1 MNSDAV
7 LRSIAV
13 VAAVAL
19 LAAPYWRVIAGG
31 LATAAEAAREHGA
44 ALARLAAAAL
54 IVAAAWGVVPLPEIA
69 PAMPT
74 VEVEEPDAEMREIVE
89 RVGER
94 LGEMPMGDRVVWA
107 AVWNKSALVVAGEK
121 SAKIVAFTDTRSLQT
136 FTALS
141 LDIAWRRIRGK
152 EPGDGRLRDAVEEAY
167 EEALGNEVVPVD
179 DAMRSRYVEFAKAMA
194 WAGLAGE

>member
-1 MNSDAV
+1 MNSDVV

-54 IVAAAWGVVPLPEIA
+54 IVAAAWGVVPLP
-69 PAMPT
+69 AMPT
-74 VEVEEPDAEMREIVE
+74 VEVEEPDAEMKEIVE